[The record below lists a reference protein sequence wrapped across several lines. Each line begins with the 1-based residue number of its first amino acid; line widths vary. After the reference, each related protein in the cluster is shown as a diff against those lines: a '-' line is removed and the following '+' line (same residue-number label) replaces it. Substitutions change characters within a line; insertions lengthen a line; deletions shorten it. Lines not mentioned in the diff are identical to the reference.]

1 MTQAASGKD
10 GGRAAGLE
18 RDVIVAEA
26 LLLLDEVG
34 FQGLT
39 LRRLADRLKV
49 KAAALYWHFEN
60 KQDLIDAIAER
71 IMVGEYERRK
81 TPDISKSGWRE
92 LLTTVAHTNRAAL
105 MRYRDGAQLMAHAR
119 MGQTNM
125 LDGMELLLT
134 SLAAQGLTPEEAMV
148 GFFIIV
154 RYTLGFVFEEQ
165 ADPRSRQQLAER
177 REHLQSV
184 ADRYPMI
191 ARSFT
196 LFKEKGRAMPDYMFE
211 QGLTAILDGLEYK
224 LQKRKK
230 AA

>member
-1 MTQAASGKD
+1 MAQAASGKD
-10 GGRAAGLE
+10 GGRGAGLE

-71 IMVGEYERRK
+71 IMVSEYERRK
-81 TPDISKSGWRE
+81 SPDMANLSWRE
-92 LLTTVAHTNRAAL
+92 LLKTVAYTNRDAL

-119 MGQTNM
+119 MGQSNM

-134 SLAAQGLTPEEAMV
+134 SLAKQGLTPEEALV
-148 GFFIIV
+148 GFFIVV
-154 RYTLGFVFEEQ
+154 RFTLGFVFEEQ
-165 ADPRSRQQLAER
+165 ADPRSREQLAER
-177 REHLQSV
+177 RDHVNEL
-184 ADRYPMI
+184 AGRYPMI

-196 LFKEKGRAMPDYMFE
+196 LFKEKGIAAPDYMFE
-211 QGLTAILDGLEYK
+211 QGLTAILDGIEYK
-224 LQKRKK
+224 LQKRGK